1 MDSSSFMQMI
11 KQVRNPE
18 AARIIAAFLAFT
30 VKDMG
35 FDDRVLLWATA
46 FNVTPERIH
55 WAIADLKRVGVVSEV
70 WIS

>member
-1 MDSSSFMQMI
+1 MDSSSFLEMI
-11 KQVRNPE
+11 RQVRDPE
-18 AARIIAAFLAFT
+18 AARIIAAFMAFT

-46 FNVTPERIH
+46 FNVTPACIH
-55 WAIADLKRVGVVSEV
+55 RAIADLKRVGIVSEV